1 MKAAVKKSSSGTN
14 YIEIPS
20 KIAEDF
26 IKSGNKK
33 IICTINKS
41 YDLHCAIMRVKN
53 SYYYIT
59 LGKRIMN
66 EANIKTKEIL
76 DIAFKEDKSELQFEI
91 PEEFREVIETDPE
104 ARKIF
109 NSLTDG
115 NKRGLIALVLQV
127 KSTDKKIERSL
138 KIAEKLKSGIKSPQ
152 LMLAK

>member
-1 MKAAVKKSSSGTN
+1 
-14 YIEIPS
+14 
-20 KIAEDF
+20 
-26 IKSGNKK
+26 
-33 IICTINKS
+33 
-41 YDLHCAIMRVKN
+41 MRVKN

-59 LGKRIMN
+59 LGKRIIN

-127 KSTDKKIERSL
+127 KSIDTKIERSL
-138 KIAEKLKSGIKSPQ
+138 KIAEKLKFGIKSPQ